1 MIPDIASKG
10 ASFKGALAYYLH
22 DKLRPGERERLTSER
37 VAWTETRNLMTRD
50 PEIAGRVMAAT
61 ALDADRLKREAGI
74 RNTGRKSDQSV
85 YAYTLA
91 WHPDEAKSLSRAEM
105 VRAADETLRV
115 LGADDRQ
122 AILVCHT
129 DRPHP
134 HVHII
139 VNRVSPQDGRMLG
152 TSNDRLK
159 LSQWALS
166 YRQMRGQEQYCP
178 QRAENWHMRL
188 SRHDDRGRLKLWRAA
203 ADTPR
208 SMIEDVRA
216 AKAGADPKAA
226 ELIAAQKK
234 RIGKLAA
241 DGKAM
246 AARHATQWKDLDA
259 RGKDRR
265 SHIYRQCENSIG
277 DAIWTIKQSYRPQWQ
292 DIGRRQSAERRKF
305 QERETRVAGKIRNA
319 IDAVIHARELNPESS
334 RGFLGNAFNYLTSS
348 ARRADALDRLHKAQV
363 RQLSAAQRA
372 EIGLAIRSIKTDRA
386 GLLAADRGSFL
397 SERAALIL
405 RQAADK
411 QQLKAQ
417 WRRSGEERKR
427 VFAALRGFA
436 ESKEAARA
444 EKALKGGAQPSA
456 ERAEFKAAAQ
466 GQPARGLGRKRT
478 RRQE

>member
-1 MIPDIASKG
+1 
-10 ASFKGALAYYLH
+10 
-22 DKLRPGERERLTSER
+22 
-37 VAWTETRNLMTRD
+37 
-50 PEIAGRVMAAT
+50 MAAT

-188 SRHDDRGRLKLWRAA
+188 SRHDDRGRLKLWRAR

-226 ELIAAQKK
+226 ELIAAQKQ

-241 DGKAM
+241 GRQGDGRPPCPAMEGAWRAGTGSAQPYLPAMSEQHFRCDLDHQAKLPAAM
-246 AARHATQWKDLDA
+246 A
-259 RGKDRR
+259 G
-265 SHIYRQCENSIG
+265 
-277 DAIWTIKQSYRPQWQ
+277 YRPQAG
-292 DIGRRQSAERRKF
+292 GRSG
-305 QERETRVAGKIRNA
+305 V
-319 IDAVIHARELNPESS
+319 
-334 RGFLGNAFNYLTSS
+334 SS
-348 ARRADALDRLHKAQV
+348 AIARRGLRERSAMRSMPWSMPANSIPKA
-363 RQLSAAQRA
+363 
-372 EIGLAIRSIKTDRA
+372 
-386 GLLAADRGSFL
+386 
-397 SERAALIL
+397 RAAFW
-405 RQAADK
+405 AM
-411 QQLKAQ
+411 
-417 WRRSGEERKR
+417 RS
-427 VFAALRGFA
+427 
-436 ESKEAARA
+436 
-444 EKALKGGAQPSA
+444 
-456 ERAEFKAAAQ
+456 
-466 GQPARGLGRKRT
+466 T
-478 RRQE
+478 I